1 MASLKSLLSSLLDRF
16 YSKNE
21 KSTVSILGYMSTP
34 YQSYSG
40 WSTSNKYYTIPEN
53 GWLYV
58 SCRAKDANQYLNVNM
73 NGVIV
78 QEVRST
84 ANTALLVLFVPVVK
98 GITVGI
104 DCSVPNVAFECFRT
118 YKNIGTS

>member
-1 MASLKSLLSSLLDRF
+1 MPLFKPLLSSLLDRF

-21 KSTVSILGYMSTP
+21 KSTISSLGYMSTP

-53 GWLYV
+53 GWL
-58 SCRAKDANQYLNVNM
+58 SIACRAKGANQYLNANM
-73 NGVIV
+73 NGIVV

-84 ANTALLVLFVPVVK
+84 ANTALLTLFVPVVK
-98 GITVGI
+98 GTIVSI
-104 DCSVPNVAFECFRT
+104 DCNVPNVTFELFRA